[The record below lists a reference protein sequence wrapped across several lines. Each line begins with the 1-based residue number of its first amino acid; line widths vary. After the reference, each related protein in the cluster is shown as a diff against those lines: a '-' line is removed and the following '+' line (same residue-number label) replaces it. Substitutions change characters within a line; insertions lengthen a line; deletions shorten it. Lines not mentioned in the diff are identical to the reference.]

1 MSATG
6 AVAAAEESRTEN
18 SLWRQRAYLA
28 CLIVVFALHVM
39 LNAAAQGLAFFALAA
54 LALILLVIACFFP
67 RAMGGRLPVLGALVA
82 AIIALVVP
90 LAGAVMGGASL
101 AQAIHDGMVWPQ
113 VLVTLFAGRVL
124 ASNAEQRFVAFWL
137 DPLRHG
143 TAGTQSLLA
152 AIVTGCCLILL
163 FYELVGGV
171 APAPDRLD
179 PLAIATR
186 ALMGQ
191 TVIHFA
197 IVLLFFITLAAI
209 IDAALVFAN
218 DGFALAALK
227 RVLTGARGR
236 QSRGEIAALV
246 EARLAGLSY
255 TRPVQGVLGR
265 QEALARLHSASRR
278 LIRALISFLPLLGFL
293 GTVIGLTAAIG
304 GLPASLGPGASGNID
319 ISASLLGLA
328 VKFETTLL
336 GLLGALIASLLLALL
351 EKREGEMAAETQHL
365 IDSISHD

>member
-1 MSATG
+1 MSVTG
-6 AVAAAEESRTEN
+6 AVAAVDEARTEN

-28 CLIVVFALHVM
+28 CLVVVFALYVT
-39 LNAAAQGLAFFALAA
+39 LNAAAQGPVFFVLAA
-54 LALILLVIACFFP
+54 VALVLLVIASFFP
-67 RAMGGRLPVLGALVA
+67 SAMGGRLPILGALLSTA
-82 AIIALVVP
+82 IALIVP
-90 LAGAVMGGASL
+90 LGAVVAGGATL
-101 AQAIHDGMVWPQ
+101 VQAIHDSAVWPQ

-124 ASNAEQRFVAFWL
+124 AANAEQRFVAFWL

-152 AIVTGCCLILL
+152 AVVTGCCLVLV

-171 APAPDRLD
+171 APAPERLD

-191 TVIHFA
+191 TIIHFA

-209 IDAALVFAN
+209 IDAALVLAN
-218 DGFALAALK
+218 EGLALGALK
-227 RVLTGARGR
+227 RALAGASGRQPRGDVAAFVGARLG
-236 QSRGEIAALV
+236 S
-246 EARLAGLSY
+246 LAY
-255 TRPVQGVLGR
+255 TRPVQSVLGR
-265 QEALARLHSASRR
+265 QEALARLHLASRR

-304 GLPASLGPGASGNID
+304 GLPASLGPEASGNID

-365 IDSISHD
+365 IDSVSHD